1 MSWGCVL
8 PNGAAMVELGA
19 GSSVPTML
27 SPTVVLSRL
36 GAVTELCHL
45 LVKEIL
51 GFVWGS
57 AQKTSGRSVLDA

>member
-1 MSWGCVL
+1 
-8 PNGAAMVELGA
+8 MVELGA

-27 SPTVVLSRL
+27 SPMVVLSRL

-45 LVKEIL
+45 LVKEVL
-51 GFVWGS
+51 GFVRGS